1 MRAKALLTVV
11 AGMVLAGCSLR
22 GKPAKTAIVPAAP
35 KPVAA
40 PALAPPPSAPLSI
53 PQTRVELPKPQPVDP
68 AALATEPSPPE
79 LPEPPPAV
87 VPARPRRSSPAA
99 AQPASPAAAA
109 PATATTPPP
118 ETRETFQEIVS
129 PAELKR
135 LQDQALARRREANQ
149 ILDQL
154 GRRQLTGAEQNVAA
168 MIRNFLAL
176 SEEADKHND
185 PRQAN
190 SLAERAQ
197 ILAKELQSGK

>member
-22 GKPAKTAIVPAAP
+22 GKPAKSAVAPAAP
-35 KPVAA
+35 KPVVAPAPAA
-40 PALAPPPSAPLSI
+40 PPRVLSI

-68 AALATEPSPPE
+68 AAFVTEPRPPE
-79 LPEPPPAV
+79 LLEPEPPPAV

-149 ILDQL
+149 I
-154 GRRQLTGAEQNVAA
+154 
-168 MIRNFLAL
+168 
-176 SEEADKHND
+176 
-185 PRQAN
+185 
-190 SLAERAQ
+190 
-197 ILAKELQSGK
+197 